1 MTKAL
6 SRKENVITM
15 RQTLI
20 AQKAEIQAALPKGMD
35 ADNYLR
41 VANSAIGSNP
51 KLQLC
56 SIRSVVTSVIEASQL
71 GLELDGALGHAWLI
85 PWKKKDGSYYADWL
99 IGYRGLLDLIHR
111 AGKVHVAPK
120 IVYTWDDFDY
130 QEGDDPKITHRP
142 KEPPKGANPN
152 DEKNIKAVY
161 SIATFHDSNVK
172 DRCLMWKREVDGVRA
187 RSKAKSSGPW
197 VTDYAP
203 MALKSVLRRHS
214 KVLPMSKD
222 EKIDVRTAI
231 QHDEARDLG
240 FEISDADIVDED
252 ETTETGDPKDIGDK
266 VADLKDRLK
275 KAEDEPPPPT
285 EPEGKGQV
293 QSKLPPPVSKGAER
307 RKEAVKG
314 EAAPAGIVWDIDTNQ
329 FVYSPSGN
337 PDLDADYTA
346 KMTKTWKKPQ
356 LLKWEEKYRHLI
368 KGTFNGV
375 KFPDAVMAKFY
386 SAWSQKCKADYFDDD
401 QPGAIVDAE
410 FAETEAEPETEAKA
424 TVGED
429 ASGDI
434 EAEFEMC
441 QGFLTIQQ
449 IASIIEPFGVN
460 DWDSLNPDDKKSAL
474 SEMSRMVD
482 AINAEE

>member
-252 ETTETGDPKDIGDK
+252 ETTETGDPKDMGDK
-266 VADLKDRLK
+266 VGDLKDRLK
-275 KAEDEPPPPT
+275 KAEKDEPPPPEAKT
-285 EPEGKGQV
+285 ETKGQV
-293 QSKLPPPVSKGAER
+293 QGKLPVPVSKGAER
-307 RKEAVKG
+307 RKEAQSETTT
-314 EAAPAGIVWDIDTNQ
+314 EAPEGAESAPVGVAYDVQ
-329 FVYSPSGN
+329 AKSFVYTNFGID
-337 PDLDADYTA
+337 DLDPEHLS

-356 LLKWEEKYRHLI
+356 LLRWEETYRHLI
-368 KGTFNGV
+368 KGTFNDV
-375 KFPDAVMAKFY
+375 KFPDAILAKFY
-386 SAWSQKCKADYFDDD
+386 TAWSQKCKTDYFDED
-401 QPGAIVDAE
+401 QPGAIRRNNR
-410 FAETEAEPETEAKA
+410 
-424 TVGED
+424 GN
-429 ASGDI
+429 G
-434 EAEFEMC
+434 
-441 QGFLTIQQ
+441 Q
-449 IASIIEPFGVN
+449 
-460 DWDSLNPDDKKSAL
+460 
-474 SEMSRMVD
+474 
-482 AINAEE
+482 